1 MFFVTPTL
9 FLYPLSRLKSSNIKT
24 LAELNIIF
32 FKKKKSYHARKK
44 HKNKNRSMASNFIKG
59 IERRLKVVSVEKIF
73 PISTIFIANPD
84 DVNEQD

>member
-9 FLYPLSRLKSSNIKT
+9 FLYRLRTSDIDGVKYHI
-24 LAELNIIF
+24 LQ
-32 FKKKKSYHARKK
+32 KKSHHARKK

-59 IERRLKVVSVEKIF
+59 IERRLKLVSVEIIF